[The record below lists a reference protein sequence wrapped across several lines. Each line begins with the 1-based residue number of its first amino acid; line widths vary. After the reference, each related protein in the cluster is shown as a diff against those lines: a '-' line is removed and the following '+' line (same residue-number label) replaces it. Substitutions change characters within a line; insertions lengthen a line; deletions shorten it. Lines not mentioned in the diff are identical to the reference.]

1 MTDHK
6 KEKGNGSYSGR
17 EMGGAGGEYAQSCDY
32 RKKVVAGSSQVVEEY
47 YFSGSCQEVGIGAI
61 FHLTL
66 SSRAGL

>member
-1 MTDHK
+1 MQ
-6 KEKGNGSYSGR
+6 EGGNMR
-17 EMGGAGGEYAQSCDY
+17 RADY